1 MTPSDPAQRL
11 EKDLECPAT
20 AVVTTSLDG
29 TILAWNAGAEKV
41 WGYTAKEVLGKH
53 ISILEHPR
61 SGAVV
66 PAIGE
71 IARNGKSVRP
81 KRALGRGKDGRTRIV
96 ALSAVPVVDRNGDVS
111 AVSATVHDLTQE
123 RRKEAIGHRLVD
135 IFTHTQIGVCI
146 ASPVSNTFEMVN
158 PAFAQMHG
166 YEAEE
171 LTGRPVAD
179 IFPPDRR
186 GEAEG
191 CLRAAQE
198 HGRHSLETEHVRRD
212 GTRFPVLIDVTC
224 VRGPDGAVRHFVA
237 DVHDISRAVW
247 AEQRARQAD
256 ELRRRGEELREVIR
270 QMQAGVMIAEAGT
283 ETIRQSNDEAERI
296 LGLAV
301 RSGSTLDAVR
311 RGVRAARPDG
321 TPLRAG
327 EWPLD
332 RSLRGEVVGP
342 EEIHLVGE
350 ARRVLLASSA
360 PVRDARGHVELA
372 VATFHDITDRKL
384 REDETARLNATL
396 ERRVAERTAELSRT
410 VRELEA
416 FAYTVAHDLRAPLR
430 AMYGFADLLVR
441 ESEPTPVASEHAR
454 RIREAAG
461 HMDRLITDLLAYARH
476 AHSEVR
482 PKPVFLGPALDRAL
496 ERWRDRISQGE
507 IEVAVPPLLPVVLGD
522 EGILVE
528 SIAQLVDNALKFV
541 RPGERPR
548 VRISCE
554 RRGGG
559 VRLAVED
566 RGIGIAPEH
575 HGRIFGV
582 FERLNRVEEY
592 PGTGIGLAIV
602 RKGVEKL
609 GGRLGLESE
618 PGKGSR
624 FWIELP
630 EASSAA
636 P

>member
-29 TILAWNAGAEKV
+29 TILAWNSGAEKV
-41 WGYTAKEVLGKH
+41 WGYTAKEVLGRH

-61 SGAVV
+61 SRAVV

-71 IARNGKSVRP
+71 IARNGKPVRS

-111 AVSATVHDLTQE
+111 AVNATVHDLAQE
-123 RRKEAIGHRLVD
+123 RRKEALGHRLVD

-146 ASPVSNTFEMVN
+146 ASPASNTFEMVN
-158 PAFAQMHG
+158 PAFARMHG
-166 YEAEE
+166 WEADK
-171 LTGRPVAD
+171 LAGRPIAD

-186 GEAEG
+186 GEAEA

-198 HGRHSLETEHVRRD
+198 NGRHSLETEHLRRD
-212 GTRFPVLIDVTC
+212 GTRFPVLIDVSC

-270 QMQAGVMIAEAGT
+270 QMQAGVVIAEAGT
-283 ETIRQSNDEAERI
+283 ESIRLANDEAQRI
-296 LGLAV
+296 LGLPVRAGSALEAV
-301 RSGSTLDAVR
+301 RG
-311 RGVRAARPDG
+311 GVRGARPDG

-342 EEIHLVGE
+342 EEIHLNGGSH
-350 ARRVLLASSA
+350 RVILASSA
-360 PVRDARGHVELA
+360 PVRDARGRVELA
-372 VATFHDITDRKL
+372 VATFHDITDRK
-384 REDETARLNATL
+384 RHEDETSRLNATL

-430 AMYGFADLLVR
+430 AMHGFADLLLQD
-441 ESEPTPVASEHAR
+441 SEPSPAAREHVGKV
-454 RIREAAG
+454 REAAG
-461 HMDRLITDLLAYARH
+461 RMDLLITDLLAYARH
-476 AHSEVR
+476 AHAEVR
-482 PKPVFLGPALDRAL
+482 PKPIRLERVLDRAI
-496 ERWRDRISQGE
+496 EPWRDLVSRGDL
-507 IEVAVPPLLPVVLGD
+507 VLPGPASLPEALGD
-522 EGILVE
+522 EAILEEAV
-528 SIAQLVDNALKFV
+528 AQLVDNAVKFV
-541 RPGERPR
+541 RPGDRPR
-548 VRISCE
+548 VRISCD
-554 RRGGG
+554 RRDGV

-575 HGRIFGV
+575 RERIFGI

-602 RKGVEKL
+602 RKGIEKL
-609 GGRLGLESE
+609 GGRWGLESE
-618 PGKGSR
+618 LGKGSR

-630 EASSAA
+630 GVPPA
-636 P
+636 